1 MAESFAIVQL
11 EPGENIVFGISLE
24 TSSSSFQVQGVSL
37 GGSSKETRK
46 AVTDRRVI
54 VEASTGDVT
63 LSPNGDVKTVTL
75 AREKQMGVEVLRIVS
90 VADGAG
96 KTHALGLGGIDPGH
110 EARIK
115 ELFPAATLAT
125 KKKGLLSFLGL

>member
-46 AVTDRRVI
+46 AITDRRVI
-54 VEASTGDVT
+54 VEVSTGDVT
-63 LSPNGDVKTVTL
+63 LIPNGDVKTVTL
-75 AREKQMGVEVLRIVS
+75 RARSRWAS
-90 VADGAG
+90 RSA
-96 KTHALGLGGIDPGH
+96 HRLG
-110 EARIK
+110 RRWRR
-115 ELFPAATLAT
+115 
-125 KKKGLLSFLGL
+125 